1 MIRAEMVGNCGKQPE
16 LTETKSGK
24 AMCKFSLASN
34 SKSKSGEVSTSWVNV
49 LCFDEMASEVSSRIQ
64 KGDRCFATG
73 RLSVE
78 EYEFNGEKRTSVTL
92 IADEVGPSLRFPA
105 KASTPF

>member
-1 MIRAEMVGNCGKQPE
+1 MIRAEMVGNCGKSPE
-16 LTETKSGK
+16 LTETKTGK

-49 LCFDEMASEVSSRIQ
+49 LCFDEMASEVATRIQ

-73 RLSVE
+73 RLNVE

-92 IADEVGPSLRFPA
+92 IADEVGPSLRFAPKSA
-105 KASTPF
+105 TPF